1 MYVLVDPE
9 RNRVALLS
17 EHQRCVFHSDAD
29 KSIFELK
36 VVFTEVKLCIKWMQ
50 YSDSHK
56 FPLYILYAICY
67 IYSGHTLRM
76 PVILHPYFY

>member
-17 EHQRCVFHSDAD
+17 EHQRCVFHSDTD
-29 KSIFELK
+29 EYIELK
-36 VVFTEVKLCIKWMQ
+36 VVFPEVKLCIKWMQ

-56 FPLYILYAICY
+56 FPLY
-67 IYSGHTLRM
+67 
-76 PVILHPYFY
+76 V